1 MVADTSNCLGR
12 VNRPKREM
20 AFVHNNPNKRRV
32 GTSTKQWLPHFL
44 PLLRPF
50 RRQLWWAVLAIV
62 VDASLTVFRPW
73 PLKVVIDRV
82 LSHRPTRVPFLSVWL
97 DNTTLSRMHILYG
110 ACAATLL
117 IALSTGLL
125 TYWYTRTLGIVGQ
138 RFVFD
143 LRCRLFA
150 HMQRLSLRF
159 HDTQRRGDLITR
171 LTSDIQAIQDLI
183 SNGLIV
189 LGSNAFL
196 LIGMLILM
204 FWLNWQF
211 AFVALAVAP
220 LLFWTVFRYTHRI
233 KVAAREA
240 RVSTGLLASLAQETL
255 ASIRIV
261 QGWAQEEQ
269 QNDRFQA
276 QSESSLRFYLEG
288 VGYQA
293 RVAPLVDVFAAA
305 GLALVMWFG
314 ATHVMQGH
322 LTTGDMVVFFAY
334 VTNLYS
340 PMKAL
345 SRLSYVTSKASVGAE
360 RIADIMRVRSEVTE
374 RPEAREVSRLKGEIE
389 FRDVSFEY
397 QSGQPVL
404 SRINLHMAPGEK
416 VAIVGATGAGKST
429 LISLVP
435 RLYDPSSGT
444 VCIDGG
450 DIRNYSVQ
458 SLRAQISLV
467 LQDSLL
473 FSGTI
478 RENIAFGCPGAS
490 DKEIIAAAVVANA
503 TEFIDLLPD
512 GYEYLVAEGGT
523 TLSGGQKQRIAIAR
537 AILRGSPIL
546 ILDEPT
552 SGLDAASE
560 RTVIDALE
568 RAARG
573 RTTLLIAHRLT
584 TVRLAD
590 RIIVLDKGRIVEEGS
605 HQELLARKGK
615 YAHLYSLQLGVV
627 TQAVQTLSNGAS
639 ILE

>member
-1 MVADTSNCLGR
+1 M
-12 VNRPKREM
+12 
-20 AFVHNNPNKRRV
+20 NNDLKKRRS
-32 GTSTKQWLPHFL
+32 GISTSRWLPHFL

-50 RRQLWWAVLAIV
+50 RKQLWWALLAMIL
-62 VDASLTVFRPW
+62 DASLTVFRPW

-82 LSHRPTRVPFLSVWL
+82 LSHRPTRVPFLAAWL
-97 DNTTLSRMHILYG
+97 DNATFSRMHILYG
-110 ACAATLL
+110 ACGVTLL

-125 TYWYTRTLGIVGQ
+125 TYLYTHTLGIVGQ

-143 LRCRLFA
+143 LRCQLFA

-196 LIGMLILM
+196 LIGMLTLM

-233 KVAAREA
+233 KVAARET

-261 QGWAQEEQ
+261 QGLAQEEQ

-276 QSESSLRFYLEG
+276 QSENSLRSSLEG

-293 RVAPLVDVFAAA
+293 RVAPLVDFFAAA

-314 ATHVMQGH
+314 ATHVMQGR

-360 RIADIMRVRSEVTE
+360 RIAEVLRVRSEVTD
-374 RPEAREVSRLKGEIE
+374 RPGARDVSQLKGEIE

-397 QSGQPVL
+397 QSGHPVL
-404 SRINLHMAPGEK
+404 SRINLRIAPGEK
-416 VAIVGATGAGKST
+416 VAVVGATGAGKSS
-429 LISLVP
+429 LVSLVP
-435 RLYDPSSGT
+435 RLYDPSGGSIH
-444 VCIDGG
+444 IDGE

-478 RENIAFGCPGAS
+478 RENIAFGRPDAT
-490 DKEIIAAAVVANA
+490 DEEIVMAAVVANA

-512 GYEYLVAEGGT
+512 GYETLVAEGGT
-523 TLSGGQKQRIAIAR
+523 SLSGGQKQRIAIAR

-590 RIIVLDKGRIVEEGS
+590 RIIVLEKGRIVEEGP
-605 HQELLARKGK
+605 HRELLARKGK
-615 YAHLYSLQLGVV
+615 YAHLYSLQLMVEKE
-627 TQAVQTLSNGAS
+627 AVLSIGNAAS
-639 ILE
+639 VFE